1 MVIDF
6 RFRDGIFSINMK
18 LFLTSKIWKEGKHYV
33 AYNPELEVASQG
45 KTLEE
50 AEKMLKEAIGLFI
63 KTAKKIGTL
72 NQVLEETGFVRKEK
86 RWLSPAISISS
97 LEMKA

>member
-1 MVIDF
+1 M
-6 RFRDGIFSINMK
+6 GMK
-18 LFLTSKIWKEGKHYV
+18 LFLTSKTWKEGKHYV

-50 AEKMLKEAIGLFI
+50 AEKMLKKAVSLFI
-63 KTAKKIGTL
+63 KTAKRIGTL

-86 RWLSPAISISS
+86 RWLAPAVSFSF
-97 LEMKA
+97 LEAKV